1 MFDTI
6 LYGVMIAGA
15 LALIGGGLYLLIEY
29 IRIQLEISDEEK
41 HND

>member
-15 LALIGGGLYLLIEY
+15 LALVGGGLYLLIEY
-29 IRIQLEISDEEK
+29 IRIQLEIGDEEK